1 VGEERELLIVLAL
14 NRTKVASQREL
25 AIAYWGLEEVEKT
38 WDPNGWMRG
47 QVRYR
52 LDKARAIERRRQ
64 TGV

>member
-1 VGEERELLIVLAL
+1 MVLAL
-14 NRTKVASQREL
+14 NRGEGGVAARDRDRIL
-25 AIAYWGLEEVEKT
+25 GLEEVEKT
-38 WDPNGWMRG
+38 WDPKGWMRG